1 MNLTGKSTARL
12 VLYLA
17 FCAAILL
24 VPSVLDDAFLLNKYS
39 RYLVFA
45 ILAVDPWIPTAWSQV
60 PSAFTRASRR

>member
-39 RYLVFA
+39 
-45 ILAVDPWIPTAWSQV
+45 P
-60 PSAFTRASRR
+60 